1 MPRARWRE
9 ALRIDPLSPLLS
21 SQSEAL
27 SYFARRDLLEES
39 TPAISQLWQLPEPR
53 RIAGRQ
59 QPDGS
64 WRRRGKQKHPDVNYH
79 LIETW
84 KQFRILVQMYGCNR
98 ESEVGRKAAEYI
110 LSCQTDEGD
119 IRGMLANQYATY
131 YTGALL
137 YLLLE
142 AGYEG
147 DRRVEAA
154 FEWLLSMRQDDGG
167 WSIPMITHKLTR
179 QEQLEFSGQ
188 LREPLQPD
196 RTKPFSHNATGMILR
211 AFAAHSRRRRSEAA
225 RAAAQLL
232 TTRFFKEDAYSS
244 YRAARYWVQFE
255 YPYWWN
261 QLVAALDSVA
271 LIGISRSDDN
281 VSQALAWLVDKQQ
294 DTGLWKTSYAVE
306 GGRQKEHAGSKGKEE
321 WVSLAICRVLK
332 RYYP

>member
-1 MPRARWRE
+1 
-9 ALRIDPLSPLLS
+9 
-21 SQSEAL
+21 
-27 SYFARRDLLEES
+27 
-39 TPAISQLWQLPEPR
+39 
-53 RIAGRQ
+53 
-59 QPDGS
+59 
-64 WRRRGKQKHPDVNYH
+64 
-79 LIETW
+79 
-84 KQFRILVQMYGCNR
+84 
-98 ESEVGRKAAEYI
+98 
-110 LSCQTDEGD
+110 
-119 IRGMLANQYATY
+119 
-131 YTGALL
+131 
-137 YLLLE
+137 
-142 AGYEG
+142 
-147 DRRVEAA
+147 
-154 FEWLLSMRQDDGG
+154 
-167 WSIPMITHKLTR
+167 
-179 QEQLEFSGQ
+179 
-188 LREPLQPD
+188 
-196 RTKPFSHNATGMILR
+196 MILR